1 VAKDK
6 AKGHK
11 GLKQEKAMKQAITTN
26 QSIALQCKPIT
37 IFRTPY
43 YPRFMVVL
51 GTGGHMWN
59 HLQLMVGLDHK
70 KIFFFTREREKKI
83 EVKEVEESKERWI
96 WF

>member
-51 GTGGHMWN
+51 GTGGHM
-59 HLQLMVGLDHK
+59 
-70 KIFFFTREREKKI
+70 
-83 EVKEVEESKERWI
+83 
-96 WF
+96 